1 MNNEMRVGFQ
11 AGSGVDPSVLKLL
24 IGSIGAGVILLV
36 AAWIV
41 LQLIAAHSEERLTS
55 AEAFM
60 GVVKTVLVVCALF
73 TFVALL

>member
-1 MNNEMRVGFQ
+1 MNNEMRAGFQ
-11 AGSGVDPSVLKLL
+11 VGSGVDPGVMKLAF
-24 IGSIGAGVILLV
+24 GSIGAGVILLV

-41 LQLIAAHSEERLTS
+41 LQLIVAHSEERLTS

-73 TFVALL
+73 TFIALL